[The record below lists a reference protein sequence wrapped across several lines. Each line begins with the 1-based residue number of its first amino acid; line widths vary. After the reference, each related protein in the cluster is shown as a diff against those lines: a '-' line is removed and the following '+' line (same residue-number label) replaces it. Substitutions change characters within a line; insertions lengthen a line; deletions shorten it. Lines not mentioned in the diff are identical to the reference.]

1 MEQKILTSYQT
12 GTNIIIKY
20 QFGTCKRGNRVM
32 DNKSDMYTVEEF
44 AEKAK
49 ITTAHARQLL
59 REKKLKGIKVGKS
72 WKISKV
78 EVNSYLGIQTDIG
91 TMEREILIS
100 ELQNKLVLKESQLE
114 NLKSIVGVLANMV
127 GI

>member
-1 MEQKILTSYQT
+1 MVNNQAEVYS
-12 GTNIIIKY
+12 
-20 QFGTCKRGNRVM
+20 
-32 DNKSDMYTVEEF
+32 VEEF

-59 REKKLKGIKVGKS
+59 REGKLKGIKVGKS

-78 EVNSYLGIQTDIG
+78 EVNNYLGIQTDVG
-91 TMEREILIS
+91 AMEREILIS
-100 ELQNKLVLKESQLE
+100 ELQNKLVLKETQLE

>member
-1 MEQKILTSYQT
+1 MS
-12 GTNIIIKY
+12 IKTTEVY
-20 QFGTCKRGNRVM
+20 
-32 DNKSDMYTVEEF
+32 SVEEF
-44 AEKAK
+44 AIKAG

-78 EVNSYLGIQTDIG
+78 EVNSYLGIETDVG
-91 TMEREILIS
+91 AMEREILIS